1 MEELSRRDFTRGALG
16 SVLTYSLLEM
26 FFEND
31 AFADEIKPTTAKWV
45 AELNEISADVK
56 GEKLKQLYWQKKVE
70 DLLSQVD
77 LPDLLRLVDFEQLQK
92 RVRHRPKGETS
103 LRFGFQKVDGVPTR
117 LVFGKQIFA
126 LKKGRSVIPHGH
138 NNMATAFL
146 ILKGKLQGRHYD
158 RIEDQPKHIIIR
170 PTIDR
175 KFGAGE
181 SSTVSDYRDNIH
193 WFTALSEDAYIF
205 NIHVL
210 GLKRPGD
217 LLRTGRVY
225 VDPEGEKLR
234 GGLIRA
240 PRAGYS
246 EVKDKYG

>member
-1 MEELSRRDFTRGALG
+1 MSELSRRDFTRGALA
-16 SVLTYSLLEM
+16 SVLTYSILETL
-26 FFEND
+26 FEND
-31 AFADEIKPTTAKWV
+31 AFAAEIRPTTAKWV
-45 AELNEISADVK
+45 TELNEISADVK
-56 GEKLKQLYWQKKVE
+56 SEKLKQVLWQRKVE
-70 DLLSQVD
+70 DLFAHVD
-77 LPDLLRLVDFEQLQK
+77 LPDLLRLVDFDRLTK
-92 RVRHRPKGETS
+92 NLKIRDKGETS
-103 LRFGFQKVDGVPTR
+103 LRFGFQKIDGVPTK

-138 NNMATAFL
+138 NNMATGFL

-158 RIEDQPKHIIIR
+158 RVEDQPKHLIIR
-170 PTIDR
+170 PTVDR
-175 KFGAGE
+175 KFDAGE

-210 GLKRPGD
+210 GLKRPGPR
-217 LLRTGRVY
+217 LRTGRVY
-225 VDPEGEKLR
+225 VDPEGEKLK

-240 PRAGYS
+240 PRLGYS